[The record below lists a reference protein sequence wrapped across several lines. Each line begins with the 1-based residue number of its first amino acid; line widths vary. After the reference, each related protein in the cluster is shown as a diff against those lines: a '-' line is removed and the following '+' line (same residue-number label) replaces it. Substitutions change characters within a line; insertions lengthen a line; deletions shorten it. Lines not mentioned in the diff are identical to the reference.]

1 LYFSELPRI
10 YYEFLK
16 VKDIFWNF
24 FKQKRKGF
32 FRKYAADVSMT
43 SALQGSWAVD
53 GLKDL
58 LGRKWATGLGPTGPD
73 GGSLLILPDL
83 LVQVSF

>member
-16 VKDIFWNF
+16 VKYIFWN

-32 FRKYAADVSMT
+32 FRKYVADVSMT
-43 SALQGSWAVD
+43 SASWFYRAARRPEV
-53 GLKDL
+53 L
-58 LGRKWATGLGPTGPD
+58 LGRGRPSGLVTARNRVSAHSGPGATAR
-73 GGSLLILPDL
+73 
-83 LVQVSF
+83 